1 MNRRKYIFA
10 IYGKNA
16 ESVMEKCSK
25 RLVDKH
31 LVFKDQEFIVFE
43 NQVYDT
49 GLPKRPVSCNGV
61 SLHFHGIIFPKKCSI
76 DQLSEDREAV
86 LCGIIRD
93 NAHDLK
99 QIPYSIRN
107 GSYVSLAVDHKDR
120 RLLAFTSFLNSIP
133 FYYTQIDGCVI
144 VSTDLELLAKALNLS
159 YGLNDGVLEY
169 YACGTNI
176 SDSTAFPEIKG
187 IPKGAYLEF
196 KSGTIKIEYYYR
208 MPSTLSN
215 LSFSEHVDK
224 FAELWEETL
233 RSVDSDKFR
242 YGLGLTGGIDS
253 RLILAAMPDR
263 SKPLL
268 FTGAHPDN
276 PDVVLAKHITQGLGL
291 KNHVIEEYSAY
302 DRVKGY
308 AKYCAMSDNPYHC
321 NSLYTHEQMMFR
333 KEHGL
338 VYEFTGLTEFLGGEY
353 HYRDRRSVLSLIK
366 MTMPLT
372 QRKLTNEKAQ
382 RLCLLKLGLRNM
394 HFDRDLQII
403 NRDVYND
410 HVEIMNHTITTI
422 LDQIGNARTEEMFLE
437 RFRHIHKMSNM
448 LSWSIL
454 PARRYVEHVSPSMN
468 IELSDFT
475 CRVPLSH
482 RDSRRILMKYFRT
495 QQPDLGEFVLSGYPF
510 SANSTWLAFKAL
522 SPYIKALNHLGVKV
536 PFLQWYIR
544 HKPIGP
550 TANDPVTFEMQRR
563 VCQDSKIIKDT
574 DLCLLFD
581 RFCNDKIR
589 LMRLFN
595 IALME
600 KKMSMDEDSLNE
612 YLCDIVDHIRY
623 NR

>member
-1 MNRRKYIFA
+1 MNRRKYLFA

-16 ESVMEKCSK
+16 EFVLEKRSK

-31 LVFKDQEFIVFE
+31 LIYKDQEFIVFE

-86 LCGIIRD
+86 LCDIIRD
-93 NAHDLK
+93 NAQDLK
-99 QIPYSIRN
+99 RIPYSVRN
-107 GSYVSLAVDHKDR
+107 GSYVALAVDHKDR
-120 RLLAFTSFLNSIP
+120 RFLAFTSFLNSIP
-133 FYYTQIDGCVI
+133 FYYAQKDGCVI

-159 YGLNDGVLEY
+159 YGLNDGVFEY

-176 SDSTAFPEIKG
+176 SDSTAFPEIMG

-196 KSGTIKIEYYYR
+196 KSGAIKIEYYYR
-208 MPSTLSN
+208 MPNSISK

-224 FAELWEETL
+224 FAELWKETL

-268 FTGAHPDN
+268 FTGFHPDN

-291 KNHVIEEYSAY
+291 KNHAIEDYSNC

-321 NSLYTHEQMMFR
+321 NSPHTHEQMLFR
-333 KEHGL
+333 YKHQL
-338 VYEFTGLTEFLGGEY
+338 VYEFCGLTDLLGGI
-353 HYRDRRSVLSLIK
+353 HYYKDRRDIWDTMRLSL
-366 MTMPLT
+366 PLKCKT
-372 QRKLTNEKAQ
+372 LDYSDSTKITLQS
-382 RLCLLKLGLRNM
+382 LGLRNRSFFDDLDV
-394 HFDRDLQII
+394 FDRYLKKDLVTIQLNTFDEIIKQIG
-403 NRDVYND
+403 
-410 HVEIMNHTITTI
+410 HVE
-422 LDQIGNARTEEMFLE
+422 TEEDFLE
-437 RFRHIHKMSNM
+437 RYRHIFKIFNLLIWNS
-448 LSWSIL
+448 L
-454 PARRYVEHVSPSMN
+454 PGRRYNEIMAPFMN
-468 IELSDFT
+468 MELTTFS
-475 CRVPLSH
+475 CKIPLAQ
-482 RDSRRILMKYFRT
+482 RDSRRMLLAYLKKYH
-495 QQPDLGEFVLSGYPF
+495 PDLSRHILSGSIF
-510 SANSTWLAFKAL
+510 SCDAPWVLHKMF

-544 HKPIGP
+544 NKPIGP

-589 LMRLFN
+589 LMRLYN

>member
-31 LVFKDQEFIVFE
+31 LIFKDQEFIVFE

-107 GSYVSLAVDHKDR
+107 GSYVSLAVDHKER
-120 RLLAFTSFLNSIP
+120 RFLAFTSFLNSIP
-133 FYYTQIDGCVI
+133 FYYAQKDGCVI

-159 YGLNDGVLEY
+159 YVLNDGVLEY

-187 IPKGAYLEF
+187 IPKGAYLDF
-196 KSGTIKIEYYYR
+196 KDGAIKIEYYYR
-208 MPSTLSN
+208 MPNSISK

-224 FAELWEETL
+224 FAEMWEETVQ
-233 RSVDSDKFR
+233 SVHSDHFR

-268 FTGAHPDN
+268 YTGYHHND
-276 PDVVLAKHITQGLGL
+276 PDVVLAKRITQSLGL
-291 KNHVIEEYSAY
+291 ENHLIEDYSFH

-308 AKYCAMSDNPYHC
+308 AKYSAMADNSYNC
-321 NSLYTHEQMMFR
+321 NSQSTHEQMLFR
-333 KEHGL
+333 KNNGL
-338 VYEFTGLTEFLGGEY
+338 VYRFFGLTDLLGGI
-353 HYRDRRSVLSLIK
+353 HTYRDKRNAYDTVVQSL
-366 MTMPLT
+366 PLREKKLT
-372 QRKLTNEKAQ
+372 FSTDRIRKLI
-382 RLCLLKLGLRNM
+382 CLGLRNQTY
-394 HFDRDLQII
+394 FGDIESLD
-403 NRDVYND
+403 ND
-410 HVEIMNHTITTI
+410 EYKSLSAICEESYQRVMC
-422 LDQIGNARTEEMFLE
+422 QIGSIRSEEAFLE
-437 RFRHIHKMSNM
+437 RFRHIFKINN
-448 LSWSIL
+448 LLVWNAL
-454 PARRYVEHVSPSMN
+454 PARRYTENLSPYMN
-468 IELSDFT
+468 MEMTDFSCRIPLKQRECRRVLFSYLAKHHPELS
-475 CRVPLSH
+475 R
-482 RDSRRILMKYFRT
+482 
-495 QQPDLGEFVLSGYPF
+495 FVLSGYIF
-510 SANSTWLAFKAL
+510 SVDSPWMVYKFL
-522 SPYIKALNHLGVKV
+522 SPYIVALNHLGISI
-536 PFLQWYIR
+536 PFFQSYI
-544 HKPIGP
+544 KQKQTSANPSDPIVY
-550 TANDPVTFEMQRR
+550 DLQRR
-563 VCQDSKIIKDT
+563 VCMDSRIITETK
-574 DLCLLFD
+574 LCVLL
-581 RFCNDKIR
+581 NEHKHHKIR
-589 LMRLFN
+589 LMRLYN